1 MSDIK
6 SLNSKRSNTDL
17 NLKETPKESIIEEK
31 LDELITKHNDFFDK
45 QQEVN
50 SDLYEKIS
58 KLEEIIKDQ
67 NLLITKLD
75 KVKDNSDVFR
85 ELIKEKMGL

>member
-58 KLEEIIKDQ
+58 KLEEIIKEQ